1 MSGEGFIFWKRTL
14 RVAGPAPAASAAAR
28 LGALLAGGGR
38 FGLATR
44 LVGVLNGSAL
54 RIWRKGPLAGAGDAV
69 QFEGTLRAE
78 ANGTVIEGTLCYK
91 LATRIQFVGLLGI
104 AALLLAAGA
113 FRSLAGADAGPDLLA
128 FAALLALA
136 ALAWIYASSRM
147 RDEEIRFI
155 ENKLN
160 EAVA

>member
-1 MSGEGFIFWKRTL
+1 VNGEGFIFWKRPL
-14 RVAGPAPAASAAAR
+14 RVAGPASAASAAAR
-28 LGALLAGGGR
+28 LGALLAGGR
-38 FGLATR
+38 FGLTAR
-44 LVGVLNGSAL
+44 LVGVLDGSGL
-54 RIWRKGPLAGAGDAV
+54 RVWRRGPLAGAGDAV

-113 FRSLAGADAGPDLLA
+113 FQSLAGADAGADLLA
-128 FAALLALA
+128 FAGILALA

-155 ENKLN
+155 ENKLS